1 MIMDGAEGLIFKLSA
16 LGLYI
21 TAHTLACQEQANK
34 SARFFPVYECG
45 YSGNRPSYMM
55 LSSP

>member
-21 TAHTLACQEQANK
+21 TVHALACQEQANK
-34 SARFFPVYECG
+34 SARFFLCMSVVIQVIVL
-45 YSGNRPSYMM
+45 RT
-55 LSSP
+55 